1 MVIQIKIIKIKFGKL
16 QRQTIHN
23 IYFKIIIKKIH
34 QWKVHHRNQ
43 SSIYMAIKENNHEL
57 NVMNVKYKDLKDENR
72 KLSRQLKL
80 LKNKKLEEVNYWDL
94 LL

>member
-1 MVIQIKIIKIKFGKL
+1 
-16 QRQTIHN
+16 
-23 IYFKIIIKKIH
+23 
-34 QWKVHHRNQ
+34 
-43 SSIYMAIKENNHEL
+43 MAIKENNHEL